1 MFISYLVLS
10 DSYQNYI
17 IYIIINYIYN
27 ILYRNSTN
35 TFIGTL
41 THELPRDYHRHLGES
56 SWPSRILG
64 QPPTSLCLA
73 ATTCGVTAR
82 WSELIWSDPTWLKD
96 DSEKC
101 EKCSPISQISQIFAV
116 GKYLKVPLAG
126 HHTCTTAGWH
136 PASRDFHLGMA
147 ERQACP
153 QPVAVTIHTKSL
165 QIVGGTF
172 PVLAM

>member
-1 MFISYLVLS
+1 MSYPG
-10 DSYQNYI
+10 
-17 IYIIINYIYN
+17 
-27 ILYRNSTN
+27 T
-35 TFIGTL
+35 TTGTL
-41 THELPRDYHRHLGES
+41 VKARGRPESWDNLQRLCASLQLQIVELL
-56 SWPSRILG
+56 
-64 QPPTSLCLA
+64 
-73 ATTCGVTAR
+73 R

-101 EKCSPISQISQIFAV
+101 SPISQIFAV

-136 PASRDFHLGMA
+136 PASRDLHLGMA
-147 ERQACP
+147 ERQACH